1 METGNQHTEKLTITA
16 AHIQSFADFSGDY
29 NPVHFDDEAAKK
41 QGFKG
46 RIAHGMVSAS
56 FFSKILAN
64 TFPGP
69 GTIYLN
75 QSLKFHAPVYVDET
89 LTYILEVIS
98 QKEGKPVFT
107 IKTEAYGEDG
117 KLRVSGEA
125 VVRGLA

>member
-1 METGNQHTEKLTITA
+1 MKPGSQYTEKLTITA

-29 NPVHFDDEAAKK
+29 NPVHFDDEAAKV
-41 QGFKG
+41 QGFNG

-75 QSLKFHAPVYVDET
+75 QSLKFHAPVYVNEV
-89 LTYILEVIS
+89 LTYVLEVIS
-98 QKEGKPVFT
+98 QKEGKPVYT
-107 IKTEAYGEDG
+107 IKTEAFGEDG

-125 VVRGLA
+125 VVRAPT